1 MVKII
6 VAKSRNGIIG
16 DSNKLIWS
24 LPGDLANF
32 KKITTGHSIVMGR
45 KTFQSIGKPL
55 PGRRNIIITRN
66 TDYEVKDC
74 EVVNSL
80 EEALLLTGNDCF
92 IIGGGEI
99 YKQSLHIASKI
110 YLTLVDED
118 FTGDTIFPELD
129 DNWFKSSE
137 EKFLKDEKNPY
148 NYSFITYERFE
159 F

>member
-1 MVKII
+1 MIKII
-6 VAKSRNGIIG
+6 VAKSRNSVIG
-16 DSNKLIWS
+16 DSNKLIWR
-24 LPGDLANF
+24 LPADLANF

-45 KTFQSIGKPL
+45 KTFESIGKPL

-66 TDYEVKDC
+66 PDYEFEDC

-99 YKQSLHIASKI
+99 YKQSLDIASKI

-137 EKFLKDEKNPY
+137 ENFSSDEKNPY

>member
-6 VAKSRNGIIG
+6 VAKSRNGVIG
-16 DSNKLIWS
+16 DSNKLIWR
-24 LPGDLANF
+24 LPADLANF

-45 KTFQSIGKPL
+45 KTFESIGKPL

-66 TDYEVKDC
+66 PDYEVKDC

-99 YKQSLHIASKI
+99 YKQSLDIASKI

-137 EKFLKDEKNPY
+137 ENFSSDEKNPY

>member
-6 VAKSRNGIIG
+6 VAKSRNGVIG
-16 DSNKLIWS
+16 DSNKLIWR
-24 LPGDLANF
+24 LPADLANF

-45 KTFQSIGKPL
+45 KTFESIGKPL

-66 TDYEVKDC
+66 PDYEVKDC
-74 EVVNSL
+74 ELVNSL

-99 YKQSLHIASKI
+99 YKQSLDIASKI

-137 EKFLKDEKNPY
+137 ENFSSDEKNPY

>member
-6 VAKSRNGIIG
+6 VAKSRNGVIG
-16 DSNKLIWS
+16 DSNKLIWR
-24 LPGDLANF
+24 LPADLANF

-45 KTFQSIGKPL
+45 KTFESIGKPL

-66 TDYEVKDC
+66 PDYEVKDC

-80 EEALLLTGNDCF
+80 DEALLLTGNDCF

-99 YKQSLHIASKI
+99 YKQSLDIASKI

-118 FTGDTIFPELD
+118 FTGDTIFSELD

-137 EKFLKDEKNPY
+137 ENFSSDEKNPY

>member
-6 VAKSRNGIIG
+6 VAKSRNGVIG
-16 DSNKLIWS
+16 DSNKLIWR
-24 LPGDLANF
+24 LPADLANF

-45 KTFQSIGKPL
+45 KTFESIGKPL

-66 TDYEVKDC
+66 PDYEVKDC

-99 YKQSLHIASKI
+99 YKQSLDIASKI

-118 FTGDTIFPELD
+118 FTGDTIFSELD

-137 EKFLKDEKNPY
+137 ENFSSDEKNPY